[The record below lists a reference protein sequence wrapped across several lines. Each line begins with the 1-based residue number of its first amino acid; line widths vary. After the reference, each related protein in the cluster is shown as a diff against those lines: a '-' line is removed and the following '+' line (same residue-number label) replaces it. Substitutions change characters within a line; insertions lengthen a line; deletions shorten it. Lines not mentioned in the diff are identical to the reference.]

1 MLKGVFKYSLIL
13 ILFLSY
19 NGFGQNVNGVI
30 STSENFFL
38 QGVNVSVINQS
49 KGTISDGNGKYSID
63 VSANRDQEL
72 SFSFIGYTT
81 KIVKL
86 PMLKKGQVD
95 YWHVLLEG

>member
-1 MLKGVFKYSLIL
+1 MLKGVFRHSLL

-30 STSENFFL
+30 STSENFLL

-63 VSANRDQEL
+63 VSANREQSYL
-72 SFSFIGYTT
+72 FFFYWLQNQ
-81 KIVKL
+81 KINSTNAQKGAKL
-86 PMLKKGQVD
+86 
-95 YWHVLLEG
+95 